1 MDQIYSRI
9 ITRESF
15 NYSSFA
21 YDLAKIKHVLDKS
34 TGRSL
39 VLLDEFGCGTLT
51 TDGTAIAAAVIQE
64 MVERSPCP
72 LVLFASHLNE
82 ILQERFLASTPQ
94 ISYFC
99 MASASQD
106 MPQDPVHPE
115 PQKAILVPLYQVEA
129 GKALESNAL
138 SCARNAGLPL
148 KLIERAEEVLRFLM
162 DGSVL
167 RRHHEFSKAG
177 LTKVLKQLQNLNQ
190 KDTDEVKDFILC
202 SN

>member
-9 ITRESF
+9 ITQESF

-21 YDLAKIKHVLDKS
+21 YDLAKIKHVLDKA

-39 VLLDEFGCGTLT
+39 ILLDEFGCGTLT
-51 TDGTAIAAAVIQE
+51 ADGTAIAAAVIQQ
-64 MVERSPCP
+64 MVERSSCP

-106 MPQDPVHPE
+106 MPHDSGLPE
-115 PQKAILVPLYQVEA
+115 ARLVPLYQVEA
-129 GKALESNAL
+129 GKALESNAI
-138 SCARNAGLPL
+138 SCATNAGLPL
-148 KLIERAEEVLRFLM
+148 KLIKRAEEVLRFLV

-167 RRHHEFSKAG
+167 CRHHEFSKAG
-177 LTKVLKQLQNLNQ
+177 HSKVLKQLQNLNQ
-190 KDTDEVKDFILC
+190 KDTDEVRDFILHF
-202 SN
+202 S